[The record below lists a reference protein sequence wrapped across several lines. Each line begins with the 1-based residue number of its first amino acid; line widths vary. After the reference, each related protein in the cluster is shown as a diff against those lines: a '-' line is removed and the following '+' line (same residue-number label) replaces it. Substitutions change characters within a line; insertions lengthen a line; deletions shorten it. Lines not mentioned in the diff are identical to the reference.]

1 MTRYILPAILLIASI
16 GSFFL
21 VTNPMYASLRTLKTQ
36 SQAYSDALTNSK
48 KLQSVRDQLNARYS
62 GFDPASLE
70 RLNKLL
76 PDNPDNIK
84 MIIEIENIA
93 TPYGM
98 ILKNVKFDAPKK
110 KTAESGFVT
119 GTTDDLATA
128 SKDYG
133 IFNLEFSTTGTYNNF
148 QNFLKDL
155 EKSLRIIDISSIA
168 FTSVDS
174 ATANG
179 VSDVYKYDFKIKT
192 YWLKN

>member
-1 MTRYILPAILLIASI
+1 MTKYILPTILVLASLA
-16 GSFFL
+16 SFFL
-21 VTNPMYASLRTLKTQ
+21 VTNPMYASLRTLKIQ

-62 GFDPASLE
+62 GFDPVALD

-110 KTAESGFVT
+110 TADENGFVT
-119 GTTDDLATA
+119 GSADEIAAA

-133 IFNLEFSTTGTYNNF
+133 IFNLEFSTTGTYQNF

-155 EKSLRIIDISSIA
+155 EKSLRIIDVSSIS
-168 FTSVDS
+168 FSSVDS

-179 VSDVYKYDFKIKT
+179 LSDVYKYDFKIKT